1 MNVLLFGATGMVGPL
16 TGLLSTMQAVVA
28 RTALAN
34 RARS

>member
-1 MNVLLFGATGMVGPL
+1 MNVLLFGATGMVGPAHRP
-16 TGLLSTMQAVVA
+16 AVDNAGCSA